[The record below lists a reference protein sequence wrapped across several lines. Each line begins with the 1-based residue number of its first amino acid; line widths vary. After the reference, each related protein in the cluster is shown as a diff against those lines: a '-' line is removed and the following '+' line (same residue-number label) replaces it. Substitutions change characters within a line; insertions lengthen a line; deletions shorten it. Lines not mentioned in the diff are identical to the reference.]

1 MTSHKEAQQISFV
14 GTRRVALVANGVI
27 HDYPLIGRLIRE
39 YERIVAVD
47 GGLFYCQQMNIVPD
61 LLIGDFDSATPELL
75 QQYSHMAKLQFPTD
89 KDDTD
94 LELALQVV
102 NTPDVEAIGLFG
114 VMGHRVD
121 HALNNL
127 NLTCRFSKIVIETE
141 TESIFCINRE
151 KHIDCFEGQKLSLLP
166 LNSPVI
172 GVSTTG
178 LKWELKNA
186 TIDKYF
192 RSISNVCLSRSVQI
206 HVDSG
211 ELICCLSRI

>member
-1 MTSHKEAQQISFV
+1 MTSHNETTQIPFLGIRS
-14 GTRRVALVANGVI
+14 VALVANGVI
-27 HDYPLIGRLIRE
+27 RDYSLIGRLIRA
-39 YERIVAVD
+39 YERVVAVD
-47 GGLFYCQQMNIVPD
+47 GGLFYCQQMNIIPD
-61 LLIGDFDSATPELL
+61 LLIGDFDSVTPELL
-75 QQYSHMAKLQFPTD
+75 QQYSHIPKLQFPTD

-127 NLTCRFSKIVIETE
+127 SLACRFSKIVVETE
-141 TESIFCINRE
+141 TESIFCIDCE
-151 KHIDCFEGQKLSLLP
+151 KHIDCLQGQKLSLLP

-172 GVSTTG
+172 GVTTTG

-186 TIDKYF
+186 TFDKYF
-192 RSISNVCLSRSVQI
+192 RSISNVCLGRSVQI

-211 ELICCLSRI
+211 ELICFLSRI